1 VVSRLTLKFA
11 IASLVPILALGWVLS
26 VATRE
31 QIESRSTQLYGKT
44 TASIVRLGG
53 TLLFQERDF
62 QPGGHM
68 DAVREKQT
76 RTFLDNVSLES
87 SVVRLLAVAPDG
99 RVVFS
104 NYVGAPARVPM
115 TGPMLDA
122 LAGHTTTQIVHG
134 KDSFT
139 YPLWPDRLVEAE
151 VPLRFHGLDSR
162 ASGVIVASGLDS
174 VFITQIDDDVAH
186 IRRLLAA
193 GLAVLWLVLVPIVLS
208 TSRRLRRQAQE
219 NEHLAH
225 HDTLTGLPNRSRL
238 DQGLRA
244 AIEGADAG
252 DDLVALL
259 LIDLDGFKDV
269 NDTLGHRAGDDLLRH
284 VARRL
289 EAGTR
294 EEDMVARL
302 GGDEFAIVVADL
314 AGREHVVEVL
324 DRITDALQEPLVID
338 GVALAIEASI
348 GVGLYPDDA
357 ASAEALLQHAD
368 IAMYAAKDA
377 GAQFAVYSTDLDSHT
392 PSRLGLAAEL
402 RRALA
407 EEQDRVVAH
416 YQPVA
421 TADGRVVAMEALVRW
436 HHPVLGLL
444 EPDLFIP
451 LAEQSGLIH
460 RLTRHVLNVAVD
472 QAAVWHR
479 AGLDVAVAVN
489 LSARDLRDGTIV
501 DEVRAVLGRHG
512 LPAHLLELE
521 VTETAVLA
529 SPERAVHLVNQLRD
543 MGVHIALDD
552 FGTGYS
558 SLTNLKRLRPHRLK
572 IDRAFVSTM
581 ADDPTDAAI
590 VQSVVQLARGLH
602 IGVTAEGVE
611 TRAQWDLLEGL
622 GCDLFQGLLLSAPM
636 PGPGATTWLGAR
648 AGTLT

>member
-1 VVSRLTLKFA
+1 VSRLTLKFA

-26 VATRE
+26 VATRH
-31 QIESRSTQLYGKT
+31 QIEHRSTQLYGKT
-44 TASIVRLGG
+44 SASIVRIGG
-53 TLLFQERDF
+53 ALLFRPEDF
-62 QPGGHM
+62 EPGAYM
-68 DAVREKQT
+68 DATRDRQT
-76 RTFLDNVSLES
+76 RTFLENMSIRSTEI
-87 SVVRLLAVAPDG
+87 RMIAVAPDG
-99 RVVFS
+99 RVVFA
-104 NYVGAPARVPM
+104 NYVGAPSRVDV
-115 TGPMLDA
+115 TGPVALA
-122 LAGHTTTQIVHG
+122 LAGHTTTKILRG
-134 KDSFT
+134 RDSVT

-151 VPLRFHGLDSR
+151 TPLRLNGER
-162 ASGVIVASGLDS
+162 TPSGVIITSGLDS
-174 VFITQIDDDVAH
+174 MFIAQVDSDVAH
-186 IRRLLAA
+186 LRRLLAA
-193 GLAVLWLVLVPIVLS
+193 GLVVLWVLLVPIVLS

-225 HDTLTGLPNRSRL
+225 HDTLTGLPNRIRL
-238 DQGLRA
+238 DQRLRL
-244 AIEGADAG
+244 AIDEADRTQA
-252 DDLVALL
+252 LVALL

-289 EAGTR
+289 TAGTR
-294 EEDMVARL
+294 QHDVVARL
-302 GGDEFAIVVADL
+302 GGDEFAIVVSDL
-314 AGREHVVEVL
+314 TDREHVVDVL
-324 DRITDALQEPLVID
+324 ERITEALQEPLEID
-338 GVALAIEASI
+338 GVDLAIEASI
-348 GVGLYPDDA
+348 GVALYPVDA
-357 ASAEALLQHAD
+357 GSPEALLQHAD

-377 GAQFAVYSTDLDSHT
+377 GGQFAVYSADLDSHT

-407 EEQDRVVAH
+407 EERERVVVH

-421 TADGRVVAMEALVRW
+421 TAAGRVVSMEALVRW

-444 EPDLFIP
+444 EPNDFIP

-460 RLTRHVLNVAVD
+460 RLTRHVLDVAAQ
-472 QAAVWHR
+472 QAAAWNR
-479 AGLDVAVAVN
+479 GGLPVAVAVN

-501 DEVRAVLGRHG
+501 DEVRSVLGDHD
-512 LPAHLLELE
+512 LAASQLELE

-552 FGTGYS
+552 FGTGHS

-572 IDRAFVSTM
+572 IDRAFVATM

-590 VQSVVQLARGLH
+590 VQTVVQLARSLN

-611 TRAQWDLLEGL
+611 TQAQWDLLEGL
-622 GCDLFQGLLLSAPM
+622 GCELLQGRLLSPPM
-636 PGPGATTWLGAR
+636 PGAAATAWLDAR